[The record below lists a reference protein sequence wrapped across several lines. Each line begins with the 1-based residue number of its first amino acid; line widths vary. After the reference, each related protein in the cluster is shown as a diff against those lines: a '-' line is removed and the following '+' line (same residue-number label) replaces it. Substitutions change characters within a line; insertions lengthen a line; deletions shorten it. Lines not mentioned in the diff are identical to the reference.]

1 MRYNVAIGR
10 LTIPV
15 NIEGEMLPFYKLI
28 KLSKKYFLVVQFYSV
43 KQRVKMINYVCIK
56 KIID

>member
-15 NIEGEMLPFYKLI
+15 NIEGEMLTFYKLI

-43 KQRVKMINYVCIK
+43 KQRVKMINYVFIK
-56 KIID
+56 NIID